1 VDQQTNDT
9 ELLLAIAINH
19 RRTQV
24 ALARDHQE
32 VQRPGLVLIKARFPH
47 PHMLE
52 VVREDLLCIELTIFA
67 LVLHHGI
74 KRPLFIDVDE
84 DFTDTGDLLTVVIDG
99 RLLDAAVTFYGEFRH
114 TQNYNRFIRSAGEPR
129 TIDGQPSYTVAVA
142 SRYRVYLQ
150 GTYRRSSMEEA
161 GVTYDIGDPYVKPSF
176 TLGIEEEYM
185 VLDPTT
191 LNLRSHVSLEL
202 LSKGRLLLHE
212 HIKPEMHGSMLEIGT
227 GICKNVKEARF
238 EVTKIRSI
246 VAHLARQN
254 GLLIGAASTH
264 PYSRWEDQEI
274 YPDDRY
280 QVLIEDMQL
289 LARSLLIFGMHIHI
303 GIENREV
310 QIQLMNEMRYFLP
323 HILAISTNSPFW
335 EGMDTGLKSYRSKIF
350 ERFPRTA
357 LPDLFSSWSEYDN
370 YVKLLVKTGSID
382 NAKKIWWDIRPH
394 PFFPT
399 LEVRICDLP
408 MRIEETIA
416 IAALCQALAAKLYS
430 MYEKNLSF
438 RQYRRSLLMEN
449 KWRAVRYG
457 LDGKLIDWGRQKEM
471 PARELVRELLDFV
484 DDVVDELGSRREIE
498 YIYQILEM
506 GSGADRQLRVWKETG
521 SMEEVAKYIHRETN
535 AGLIEDVTPF
545 LSNVQPAA
553 PGMVQETMKSIRSEN
568 SPE

>member
-1 VDQQTNDT
+1 MNAEDPGILFDVGNPY
-9 ELLLAIAINH
+9 E
-19 RRTQV
+19 
-24 ALARDHQE
+24 
-32 VQRPGLVLIKARFPH
+32 RP
-47 PHMLE
+47 
-52 VVREDLLCIELTIFA
+52 T
-67 LVLHHGI
+67 
-74 KRPLFIDVDE
+74 
-84 DFTDTGDLLTVVIDG
+84 
-99 RLLDAAVTFYGEFRH
+99 
-114 TQNYNRFIRSAGEPR
+114 
-129 TIDGQPSYTVAVA
+129 
-142 SRYRVYLQ
+142 
-150 GTYRRSSMEEA
+150 
-161 GVTYDIGDPYVKPSF
+161 F

-185 VLDPTT
+185 VLDPQT
-191 LNLRSHVSLEL
+191 LELKSHVNLEL
-202 LSKGRLLLHE
+202 LSKGRVLLHE

-254 GLLIGAASTH
+254 GLLIGAASSH
-264 PYSRWEDQEI
+264 PFSHWEDQEI
-274 YPDDRY
+274 FPDERY
-280 QVLIEDMQL
+280 KVLIEDMQL

-310 QIQLMNEMRYFLP
+310 QIQLMNEMRYFMP

-335 EGMDTGLKSYRSKIF
+335 EGVNTGLKSYRSKIF

-357 LPDLFSSWSEYDN
+357 LPDLFSGWSEYQH
-370 YVKLLVKTGSID
+370 YVDLLVKTGSID

-430 MYEKNLSF
+430 LYEKNLSF

-457 LDGKLIDWGRQKEM
+457 LDGKLIDWGRQKEL
-471 PARELVRELLDFV
+471 PARELIRELLDFV
-484 DDVVDELGSRREIE
+484 DDVVDDLGSRREIE

-506 GSGADRQLRVWKETG
+506 GSGADRQIRVFNETG
-521 SMEEVAKYIHRETN
+521 SIEEVARYIHRETN

-545 LSNVQPAA
+545 LSGVHA
-553 PGMVQETMKSIRSEN
+553 PSVEAINEKLTSIRSEN
-568 SPE
+568 DPG

>member
-1 VDQQTNDT
+1 
-9 ELLLAIAINH
+9 
-19 RRTQV
+19 
-24 ALARDHQE
+24 
-32 VQRPGLVLIKARFPH
+32 
-47 PHMLE
+47 
-52 VVREDLLCIELTIFA
+52 
-67 LVLHHGI
+67 
-74 KRPLFIDVDE
+74 
-84 DFTDTGDLLTVVIDG
+84 
-99 RLLDAAVTFYGEFRH
+99 
-114 TQNYNRFIRSAGEPR
+114 
-129 TIDGQPSYTVAVA
+129 
-142 SRYRVYLQ
+142 
-150 GTYRRSSMEEA
+150 
-161 GVTYDIGDPYVKPSF
+161 
-176 TLGIEEEYM
+176 
-185 VLDPTT
+185 

>member
-1 VDQQTNDT
+1 MNAEDPGILFDAGNPY
-9 ELLLAIAINH
+9 E
-19 RRTQV
+19 
-24 ALARDHQE
+24 
-32 VQRPGLVLIKARFPH
+32 RP
-47 PHMLE
+47 
-52 VVREDLLCIELTIFA
+52 T
-67 LVLHHGI
+67 
-74 KRPLFIDVDE
+74 
-84 DFTDTGDLLTVVIDG
+84 
-99 RLLDAAVTFYGEFRH
+99 
-114 TQNYNRFIRSAGEPR
+114 
-129 TIDGQPSYTVAVA
+129 
-142 SRYRVYLQ
+142 
-150 GTYRRSSMEEA
+150 
-161 GVTYDIGDPYVKPSF
+161 F

-185 VLDPTT
+185 VLDPQT
-191 LNLRSHVSLEL
+191 LELKSHVNLEL
-202 LSKGRLLLHE
+202 LSKGRVLLHE

-254 GLLIGAASTH
+254 GLLIGAASSH
-264 PYSRWEDQEI
+264 PFSHWEDQEI
-274 YPDDRY
+274 FPDERY
-280 QVLIEDMQL
+280 KVLIEDMQL

-310 QIQLMNEMRYFLP
+310 QIQLMNEMRYFMP

-335 EGMDTGLKSYRSKIF
+335 EGVNTGLKSYRSKIF

-357 LPDLFSSWSEYDN
+357 LPDLFSGWSEYQH
-370 YVKLLVKTGSID
+370 YVDLLVKTGSID

-430 MYEKNLSF
+430 LYEKNLSF

-457 LDGKLIDWGRQKEM
+457 LDGKLIDWGRQKEL
-471 PARELVRELLDFV
+471 PARELIRELLDFV
-484 DDVVDELGSRREIE
+484 DDVVDDLGSRREIE

-506 GSGADRQLRVWKETG
+506 GSGADRQIRVFNETG
-521 SMEEVAKYIHRETN
+521 SIEEVARYIHRETN
-535 AGLIEDVTPF
+535 SGLIEDVTPF
-545 LSNVQPAA
+545 LSGVHA
-553 PGMVQETMKSIRSEN
+553 PSVEAINEKLTSIRSEN
-568 SPE
+568 DPG

>member
-1 VDQQTNDT
+1 MNAEDPGILFDAGNPY
-9 ELLLAIAINH
+9 E
-19 RRTQV
+19 
-24 ALARDHQE
+24 
-32 VQRPGLVLIKARFPH
+32 RP
-47 PHMLE
+47 
-52 VVREDLLCIELTIFA
+52 T
-67 LVLHHGI
+67 
-74 KRPLFIDVDE
+74 
-84 DFTDTGDLLTVVIDG
+84 
-99 RLLDAAVTFYGEFRH
+99 
-114 TQNYNRFIRSAGEPR
+114 
-129 TIDGQPSYTVAVA
+129 
-142 SRYRVYLQ
+142 
-150 GTYRRSSMEEA
+150 
-161 GVTYDIGDPYVKPSF
+161 F

-185 VLDPTT
+185 VLDPQT
-191 LNLRSHVSLEL
+191 LELKSHVNLEL
-202 LSKGRLLLHE
+202 LSKGRVLLHE

-254 GLLIGAASTH
+254 GLLIGAASSH
-264 PYSRWEDQEI
+264 PFSHWEDQEI
-274 YPDDRY
+274 FPDERY
-280 QVLIEDMQL
+280 KVLIEDMQL

-310 QIQLMNEMRYFLP
+310 QIQLMNEMRYFMP

-335 EGMDTGLKSYRSKIF
+335 EGVNTGLKSYRSKIF

-357 LPDLFSSWSEYDN
+357 LPDLFSGWSEYQH
-370 YVKLLVKTGSID
+370 YVDLLVKTGSID

-430 MYEKNLSF
+430 LYEKNLSF

-457 LDGKLIDWGRQKEM
+457 LDGKLIDWGRQKEL
-471 PARELVRELLDFV
+471 PARELIRELLDFV
-484 DDVVDELGSRREIE
+484 DDVVDDLGSRREIE

-506 GSGADRQLRVWKETG
+506 GSGADRQIRVFNETG
-521 SMEEVAKYIHRETN
+521 SIEEVARYIHRETN

-545 LSNVQPAA
+545 LSGVHA
-553 PGMVQETMKSIRSEN
+553 PSVEAINEKLTSIRSEN
-568 SPE
+568 DPG